1 MPIGQ
6 ITLRKDTAA
15 NWTSNNPTLASGELG
30 FETDSKRW
38 KIGDG
43 TTAWTSLIPHTS
55 VVVADWKSASV
66 SSTQSNAIN
75 YAPPS
80 IAGHYRMSITVHNT
94 SGTNTGNFTPSV
106 TYTSAAGVATTFAPN
121 FMQTGSATL
130 LLATTGASLSFSSVF
145 DFDINNVG
153 AAITLTMTV
162 SGTAAAYINA
172 TLEQIS

>member
-6 ITLRKDTAA
+6 IVVRKDTAA

-43 TTAWTSLIPHTS
+43 STAYNSLTPHTS
-55 VVVADWKSASV
+55 VVVADYKSASI
-66 SSTQSNAIN
+66 SSTQSNVIN
-75 YAPPS
+75 YTPPS
-80 IAGHYRMSITVHNT
+80 IAGHYRMSITIHNT
-94 SGTNTGNFTPSV
+94 SGTNTGSFTPSV
-106 TYTSAAGVATTFAPN
+106 TYHSAAAVATTFAPN

-130 LLATTGASLSFSSVF
+130 VLASTGASLSFSSVF
-145 DFDINNVG
+145 DFDIDASG
-153 AAITLTMTV
+153 TAITLTLTA
-162 SGTAAAYINA
+162 SGTAAAYANA